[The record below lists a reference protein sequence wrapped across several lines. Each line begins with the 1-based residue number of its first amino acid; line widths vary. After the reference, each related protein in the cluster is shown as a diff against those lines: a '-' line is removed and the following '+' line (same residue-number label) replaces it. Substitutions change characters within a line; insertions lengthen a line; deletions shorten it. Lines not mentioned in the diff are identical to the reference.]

1 MIPDPLPQI
10 HNKCGQNVTNVDC
23 VLNVST
29 VSELVYTDS
38 SQNDDESFD
47 PVAATE
53 IKTKLMSRQSIILA
67 ATGQKLDFKVTDGD
81 NRCALINNQAMTWA
95 LGKLPKQTLNRYLEK
110 GKKMEIGSDIDMSN
124 LGPIWIWAPIVR
136 IIKMCLTDKTFPVI
150 SF

>member
-10 HNKCGQNVTNVDC
+10 HNKCVQNAADVDC

-29 VSELVYTDS
+29 VSE
-38 SQNDDESFD
+38 ESFD

-67 ATGQKLDFKVTDGD
+67 ATGQKLGFKVTDGD

-110 GKKMEIGSDIDMSN
+110 GKKMEIGSDIDMSD

-136 IIKMCLTDKTFPVI
+136 IRKMGLTDKTFPVI